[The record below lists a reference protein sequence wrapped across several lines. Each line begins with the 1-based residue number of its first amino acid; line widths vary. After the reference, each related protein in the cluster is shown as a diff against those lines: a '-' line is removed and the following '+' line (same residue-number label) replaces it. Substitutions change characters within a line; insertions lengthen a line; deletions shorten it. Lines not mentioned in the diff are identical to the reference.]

1 MSEALIAPNEPLS
14 STIHNSGNHT
24 RNYPLRRPKLK
35 QKPKKPPPISSLPPK
50 PYLRPPIISLSLSE
64 PPDAHSIW
72 ARLATL
78 TLRRSRT
85 PSWTIND
92 KTPLEDVDGF
102 EEIKIDTPGVIC
114 GTSRG
119 IVKHLTKDH
128 LAIAKGTEWLHIS
141 FEN

>member
-1 MSEALIAPNEPLS
+1 MSEASVAPNESAS
-14 STIHNSGNHT
+14 SIPPSSSKHAGQYH
-24 RNYPLRRPKLK
+24 PRRPKLK
-35 QKPKKPPPISSLPPK
+35 QKPKLPPPISSLPPK
-50 PYLRPPIISLSLSE
+50 PYLRPSTISFSLYK
-64 PPDAHSIW
+64 PLDADSIG

-78 TLRRSRT
+78 TLRRSKT
-85 PSWTIND
+85 PSWTTRGMAPP
-92 KTPLEDVDGF
+92 KGLDGF
-102 EEIKIDTPGVIC
+102 DEIQIDTPGVIC